1 LGQRLPNDPFK
12 PFKRSTRPSGK
23 VSGPCSDLKSFDEA
37 SFLIKAAARG
47 INIRKSASNN
57 SGKTEIDMLTFH
69 TRPIPAG
76 FEQINEDLFARKDN
90 KFMVFN
96 GPGVDSFS
104 TNAVTKTQVPNFF

>member
-1 LGQRLPNDPFK
+1 M
-12 PFKRSTRPSGK
+12 
-23 VSGPCSDLKSFDEA
+23 
-37 SFLIKAAARG
+37 KAAARG
-47 INIRKSASNN
+47 INIRKTSNN
-57 SGKTEIDMLTFH
+57 SSGMKMN

-104 TNAVTKTQVPNFF
+104 TNAVTKTQIPTFF